1 MTSAQV
7 DLSRRYLE
15 FLDWPEVCAELAQRA
30 HSSRGVSACQ
40 TLALCDSAEQARER
54 MAEVSEAVAILRT
67 GDSLPALNFPEI
79 EIHLRSVS
87 QGIPLGPEELRLVAD
102 FCEVVANARRFFGRM
117 QPDGAV
123 QTPRLSRLA
132 ATLGYHEDLVR
143 LARET
148 FDATGELRSSASPE
162 LARLRYERDQ
172 VAARARDQAEQ
183 ILASDEYT
191 PYLQD
196 QFVTLRED
204 RFVLPLRASFK
215 SMGLGIV
222 HDTSRTG
229 ETVFVE
235 PTAMVELNNRLK
247 VAEIEIRRESRRIL
261 EELAAAVSEA
271 APHLRTDRD
280 ILARLDV
287 IAASARLSE
296 AYEGMPVEIVDEPIV
311 ELTSLRHPLLALRA
325 ASEKTTVTA
334 NNLVLGDVPG
344 WSKAKALVVS
354 GPNAGGKTVLL
365 KSVGLAALLARAGLH
380 VPVAAGSRVGF
391 FNRVLADIGDQQSVR
406 GDLSTFSAHL
416 ANLAGILECATT
428 AQDENLLILCDELM
442 VGTHPDQGAAL
453 ARAML
458 EALGEA
464 PGLIVVTTHFDSLKA
479 LAESDERFRNAGMEY
494 DLVKLR
500 PTFRLKDGVPGR
512 SYALDIAAR
521 IGLPE
526 EILARARSL
535 MSGSS
540 LGLEET
546 LRNLQTREQALERA
560 SQDLEQTRLELEE
573 AKQELEVRTDAEKT
587 ATEALTRRE
596 RELAMRSREAIDAAV
611 RDAREAISEIV
622 REVRRERSPQAAEA
636 ARVRL
641 DKKAKEVT
649 AQLPEPP
656 ALDLNR
662 LREALANRGLGTGGK
677 SDKNKKRQPAP
688 QAKSSP
694 ETAAPEPVPMLQSRA
709 NTLDLRGQR
718 ADEALAQLEAFLD
731 RTALEGADTVY
742 VIHGH
747 GTGALRKVVRE
758 YLATSPYV
766 ERFRPGGAGE
776 GGDGVSVVSLKG

>member
-1 MTSAQV
+1 
-7 DLSRRYLE
+7 
-15 FLDWPEVCAELAQRA
+15 
-30 HSSRGVSACQ
+30 
-40 TLALCDSAEQARER
+40 
-54 MAEVSEAVAILRT
+54 
-67 GDSLPALNFPEI
+67 
-79 EIHLRSVS
+79 
-87 QGIPLGPEELRLVAD
+87 
-102 FCEVVANARRFFGRM
+102 
-117 QPDGAV
+117 
-123 QTPRLSRLA
+123 
-132 ATLGYHEDLVR
+132 
-143 LARET
+143 
-148 FDATGELRSSASPE
+148 
-162 LARLRYERDQ
+162 
-172 VAARARDQAEQ
+172 
-183 ILASDEYT
+183 
-191 PYLQD
+191 
-196 QFVTLRED
+196 
-204 RFVLPLRASFK
+204 
-215 SMGLGIV
+215 
-222 HDTSRTG
+222 
-229 ETVFVE
+229 
-235 PTAMVELNNRLK
+235 
-247 VAEIEIRRESRRIL
+247 
-261 EELAAAVSEA
+261 
-271 APHLRTDRD
+271 
-280 ILARLDV
+280 
-287 IAASARLSE
+287 
-296 AYEGMPVEIVDEPIV
+296 
-311 ELTSLRHPLLALRA
+311 
-325 ASEKTTVTA
+325 
-334 NNLVLGDVPG
+334 
-344 WSKAKALVVS
+344 
-354 GPNAGGKTVLL
+354 
-365 KSVGLAALLARAGLH
+365 
-380 VPVAAGSRVGF
+380 
-391 FNRVLADIGDQQSVR
+391 
-406 GDLSTFSAHL
+406 
-416 ANLAGILECATT
+416 
-428 AQDENLLILCDELM
+428 
-442 VGTHPDQGAAL
+442 
-453 ARAML
+453 
-458 EALGEA
+458 
-464 PGLIVVTTHFDSLKA
+464 VTTHFDSLKA

-636 ARVRL
+636 ARVLL

-649 AQLPEPP
+649 AKLPEPP
-656 ALDLNR
+656 GLDLNR
-662 LREALANRGLGTGGK
+662 LREALANRGLGTGDK

-688 QAKSSP
+688 QAKSVP
-694 ETAAPEPVPMLQSRA
+694 APESVSVLQSRA

>member
-1 MTSAQV
+1 
-7 DLSRRYLE
+7 
-15 FLDWPEVCAELAQRA
+15 
-30 HSSRGVSACQ
+30 
-40 TLALCDSAEQARER
+40 
-54 MAEVSEAVAILRT
+54 
-67 GDSLPALNFPEI
+67 
-79 EIHLRSVS
+79 
-87 QGIPLGPEELRLVAD
+87 
-102 FCEVVANARRFFGRM
+102 
-117 QPDGAV
+117 
-123 QTPRLSRLA
+123 
-132 ATLGYHEDLVR
+132 
-143 LARET
+143 
-148 FDATGELRSSASPE
+148 
-162 LARLRYERDQ
+162 
-172 VAARARDQAEQ
+172 
-183 ILASDEYT
+183 
-191 PYLQD
+191 
-196 QFVTLRED
+196 
-204 RFVLPLRASFK
+204 
-215 SMGLGIV
+215 
-222 HDTSRTG
+222 
-229 ETVFVE
+229 
-235 PTAMVELNNRLK
+235 
-247 VAEIEIRRESRRIL
+247 
-261 EELAAAVSEA
+261 
-271 APHLRTDRD
+271 
-280 ILARLDV
+280 
-287 IAASARLSE
+287 
-296 AYEGMPVEIVDEPIV
+296 MPVEIVDEPIV

-325 ASEKTTVTA
+325 ASEKRTVTA

-391 FNRVLADIGDQQSVR
+391 FDRVLADIGDQQSVR

-416 ANLAGILECATT
+416 ANLAGILETATT
-428 AQDENLLILCDELM
+428 AHDENLLILCDELM

-521 IGLPE
+521 IGLPD

-535 MSGSS
+535 MNESS

-560 SQDLEQTRLELEE
+560 SQDLEQTRIELEE

-636 ARVRL
+636 ARVAL

-649 AQLPEPP
+649 AKLPEPP

-662 LREALANRGLGTGGK
+662 LREALANRGLGSG
-677 SDKNKKRQPAP
+677 DKNKKRQPPQRAQSAESPAAEAP
-688 QAKSSP
+688 L
-694 ETAAPEPVPMLQSRA
+694 VLQSRA

-718 ADEALAQLEAFLD
+718 ADEALAELEGFLD
-731 RTALEGADTVY
+731 RTALEGADTVF

-766 ERFRPGGAGE
+766 GRFRAGGAGE

>member
-1 MTSAQV
+1 MTSVQV
-7 DLSRRYLE
+7 DLTRRHLE
-15 FLDWPEVCAELAQRA
+15 FLDWPELCAELAQRA
-30 HSSRGVSACQ
+30 HSSRGASACQ
-40 TLALCDSAEQARER
+40 NIPLCPSASEARDR
-54 MAEVSEAVAILRT
+54 MAEVSEAVAILRV
-67 GDSLPALNFPEI
+67 GDSLPVLSFPEI
-79 EIHLRSVS
+79 EVHLRAVA

-102 FCEVVANARRFFGRM
+102 FCEVVSHARRFFGRI
-117 QPDGAV
+117 QPDGV
-123 QTPRLSRLA
+123 LQTPRLSRLA
-132 ATLGYHEDLVR
+132 ATLGYHDDLVR

-148 FDATGELRSSASPE
+148 FDATGELRDSASPE

-172 VAARARDQAEQ
+172 VAGRAREQAE
-183 ILASDEYT
+183 LTLRSDDFT

-235 PTAMVELNNRLK
+235 PTALVELNNRLK

-271 APHLRTDRD
+271 APTLRGDRD
-280 ILARLDV
+280 TLTRLDV
-287 IAASARLSE
+287 IGASARLSD
-296 AYEGMPVEIVDEPIV
+296 AYQGTPVEIVDEPIV
-311 ELTSLRHPLLALRA
+311 ELTALRHPLLALRA
-325 ASEKTTVTA
+325 AGEKKTITA
-334 NNLVLGDVPG
+334 NDLALGDVPG

-391 FNRVLADIGDQQSVR
+391 FQRVLADIGDQQSVL

-416 ANLAGILECATT
+416 ANLSAILESSR
-428 AQDENLLILCDELM
+428 AQDSNNVLILCDELM
-442 VGTHPDQGAAL
+442 VGTHPEQGAAL
-453 ARAML
+453 ARSML
-458 EALGEA
+458 ESLAEA
-464 PGLIVVTTHFDSLKA
+464 RGLIIVTTHFDSLKA
-479 LAESDERFRNAGMEY
+479 LAEGDERFRNAGMEY
-494 DLVKLR
+494 DLANLR

-521 IGLPE
+521 IGLPDA
-526 EILARARSL
+526 ILARAREL
-535 MSGSS
+535 MNEGS

-546 LRNLQTREQALERA
+546 LRNLQAREQALEEA
-560 SQDLEQTRLELEE
+560 SRQLEQSRLDLEDARRELET
-573 AKQELEVRTDAEKT
+573 RTDAEKS

-596 RELAMRSREAIDAAV
+596 RELAMRSREAVDMAV
-611 RDAREAISEIV
+611 REARNAISEIV

-636 ARVRL
+636 ARVAL
-641 DKKAKEVT
+641 DKKVKEVT
-649 AQLPEPP
+649 AKLPEPP
-656 ALDLNR
+656 ALDLAR
-662 LREALANRGLGTGGK
+662 LREALANRGFGTG
-677 SDKNKKRQPAP
+677 DKRRPAP
-688 QAKSSP
+688 AAATQNQGP
-694 ETAAPEPVPMLQSRA
+694 AAPLALQSQA
-709 NTLDLRGQR
+709 NSVDLRGRR
-718 ADEALAQLEAFLD
+718 ADDALAELEAFLD
-731 RTALEGADTVY
+731 RTALEGADTVF

-766 ERFRPGGAGE
+766 ARFRAGGTGE

>member
-1 MTSAQV
+1 MTSEQV
-7 DLSRRYLE
+7 DLTRRYLE

-40 TLALCDSAEQARER
+40 SLPLCDSAEQARER

-67 GDSLPALNFPEI
+67 GESLPALNFPEI
-79 EIHLRSVS
+79 EIHLRAVS

-102 FCEVVANARRFFGRM
+102 FCEVSANARRFFGRI
-117 QPDGAV
+117 QPDGSV

-148 FDATGELRSSASPE
+148 FDATGELRSSASPA
-162 LARLRYERDQ
+162 LARLRTERDQ

-183 ILASDEYT
+183 ILGSEEYT

-247 VAEIEIRRESRRIL
+247 VAEIDIRRESRRIL
-261 EELAAAVSEA
+261 EALAAAVSA
-271 APHLRTDRD
+271 AALLLRTDRD
-280 ILARLDV
+280 TLARLDV
-287 IAASARLSE
+287 IAASARLGV
-296 AYEGMPVEIVDEPIV
+296 AYDGMPVEIVDQPLV

-325 ASEKTTVTA
+325 ASEKRTITA
-334 NNLVLGDVPG
+334 NTLVLGDVPG
-344 WSKAKALVVS
+344 ASKAKALVIS

-365 KSVGLAALLARAGLH
+365 KSVGLAVLLARAGLH
-380 VPVAAGSRVGF
+380 VPVAASSRVGF
-391 FNRVLADIGDQQSVR
+391 FHRVLADIGDQQSVR

-428 AQDENLLILCDELM
+428 AVDQNLLILCDELM

-494 DLVKLR
+494 DLAKLR

-521 IGLPE
+521 IGLPD

-535 MSGSS
+535 MNESS

-560 SQDLEQTRLELEE
+560 SQDLEQTRLELED
-573 AKQELEVRTDAEKT
+573 AKQELEVRTDAEKS

-622 REVRRERSPQAAEA
+622 REVRRERSPQAADA
-636 ARVRL
+636 ARVAL

-649 AQLPEPP
+649 AKLPEAP

-662 LREALANRGLGTGGK
+662 LREALANRGFGK
-677 SDKNKKRQPAP
+677 GDSGEKAKKQKPA
-688 QAKSSP
+688 QRAQSP
-694 ETAAPEPVPMLQSRA
+694 IQDAPAAPLTLQSRA
-709 NTLDLRGQR
+709 NSVDLRGQR
-718 ADEALAQLEAFLD
+718 ADEALAALEAFLD
-731 RTALEGADTVY
+731 STALDGADTVF

-766 ERFRPGGAGE
+766 GRFRAGGAGE

>member
-1 MTSAQV
+1 MTSP
-7 DLSRRYLE
+7 DLTRRYLE

-30 HSSRGVSACQ
+30 HSSRGVTACQ
-40 TLALCDSAEQARER
+40 TLPLCDSAAEARER
-54 MAEVSEAVAILRT
+54 MAEVTEAAAILRT
-67 GDSLPALNFPEI
+67 GESLPALNFPEI

-102 FCEVVANARRFFGRM
+102 FCEVVANARRFFGRI
-117 QPDGAV
+117 QPDGV
-123 QTPRLSRLA
+123 LQTPRLSRMA

-162 LARLRYERDQ
+162 LARLRGERDH
-172 VAARARDQAEQ
+172 VAARAREQAEQ
-183 ILASDEYT
+183 ILGSEEYT

-247 VAEIEIRRESRRIL
+247 VAEIDIRRESRRIL
-261 EELAAAVSEA
+261 EELAAAVSAA

-280 ILARLDV
+280 TLSRLDV
-287 IAASARLSE
+287 IGASARLAE

-325 ASEKTTVTA
+325 ASEKRTVTA

-391 FNRVLADIGDQQSVR
+391 FDRVLADIGDQQSVR

-416 ANLAGILECATT
+416 ANLAGILETATT
-428 AQDENLLILCDELM
+428 AHDENLLILCDELM

-521 IGLPE
+521 IGLPDE
-526 EILARARSL
+526 VLARARSL
-535 MSGSS
+535 MNESS

-560 SQDLEQTRLELEE
+560 SQELEQTRIELEE

-596 RELAMRSREAIDAAV
+596 RELAMRSRETIDAAV

-636 ARVRL
+636 ARVLL

-649 AQLPEPP
+649 AKLPEPP

-662 LREALANRGLGTGGK
+662 LREALANRGLGSG
-677 SDKNKKRQPAP
+677 DKNKKRQPA
-688 QAKSSP
+688 QRAKSA
-694 ETAAPEPVPMLQSRA
+694 EAPATEAPASAPTLVLQSRA

-718 ADEALAQLEAFLD
+718 ADEALAELEAFLD
-731 RTALEGADTVY
+731 RTALEGADTVF

-766 ERFRPGGAGE
+766 GRFRAGGAGE